1 MLGNGASAAWSPKEK
16 TSSPTQLRCLMTGR
30 WLWPVYGRSGK
41 TRKKWKD
48 SKSGDQIESC
58 TILTCGPNKV
68 IGELHNRMP
77 VILSEPDWP
86 KWLGEEPAA
95 EEELLSMLKPCP
107 DESLKIWPVNKMVGN
122 VRNKGPQLAMP
133 L

>member
-1 MLGNGASAAWSPKEK
+1 MGSTSGRNWTPKDKDKQPYAIAMAHDGQMLMAG
-16 TSSPTQLRCLMTGR
+16 
-30 WLWPVYGRSGK
+30 LWA
-41 TRKKWKD
+41 KWKD

-68 IGELHNRMP
+68 ISELYNRMP

-95 EEELLSMLKPCP
+95 EEELLAMLKPCP
-107 DESLKIWPVNKMVGN
+107 DEPLKN
-122 VRNKGPQLAMP
+122 LASEQGGRQRQK
-133 L
+133 